1 MQSDKVI
8 TIKSK
13 ERLKVHIGKTTF
25 ITDGVPDT
33 FGTYNYRLKLSD
45 LLDSLESG
53 DEIYADA
60 VFPEGEERPAFET
73 FETGRSFN
81 GGGFIGCQ
89 IFSKAAWA
97 VLMKAAKAATR
108 KNKKK

>member
-1 MQSDKVI
+1 VQSDKVI

-13 ERLKVHIGKTTF
+13 DRLKVHIGKTTF

-33 FGTYNYRLKLSD
+33 FGSYNYRLKLSD
-45 LLDSLESG
+45 LVDSLESG
-53 DEIYADA
+53 NVIYADA
-60 VFPEGEERPAFET
+60 VFPDGNERFAFEG
-73 FETGRSFN
+73 FETGRSVG

-97 VLMKAAKAATR
+97 VLMKAAKTATR
-108 KNKKK
+108 KTRKK